1 MRLFPEDQDDNAL
14 MFGAILILLS
24 LGCFAF
30 NYLPFTT
37 DDGQFAILYWACRLR
52 LIFEFFPMGLILF
65 PCILFVLTLFYLVY
79 EITISGIALFVL
91 NVVSIIIAIKA
102 YPMILV
108 SIKLWG

>member
-37 DDGQFAILYWACRLR
+37 DDGQFAILYWA
-52 LIFEFFPMGLILF
+52 
-65 PCILFVLTLFYLVY
+65 
-79 EITISGIALFVL
+79 
-91 NVVSIIIAIKA
+91 
-102 YPMILV
+102 
-108 SIKLWG
+108 